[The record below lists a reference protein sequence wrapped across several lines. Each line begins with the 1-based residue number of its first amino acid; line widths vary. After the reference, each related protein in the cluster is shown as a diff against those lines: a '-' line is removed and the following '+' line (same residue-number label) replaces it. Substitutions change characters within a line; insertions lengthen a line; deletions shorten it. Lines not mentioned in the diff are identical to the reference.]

1 MFMQY
6 DCYMLSAYS
15 NSPSYFF
22 FLVQCW
28 NAILSDSCFYST
40 KKASH
45 IVGKRLNKMKF
56 IQGLNASN
64 RHFPDPFFYL
74 LLICLQRFYYT
85 DVSPKTQPCKKLWLE
100 FSSLWDI
107 GGLLKNPWINS
118 ITDQGIFVVIICAM
132 SGLLLDF
139 TCPEKSNM
147 FLFSVELWP
156 LQLGSEAG
164 DSSNSIRNRM
174 SLREVR
180 RSGSSWFWVV
190 YEVMLINILPCM
202 ADGMEAVLQEKGKH
216 NISNIIIRS
225 SCIIHTYIY
234 IYVYIRI
241 IISRGWWFEI
251 LLSSPI

>member
-1 MFMQY
+1 MGISDDKPLDWGSFILGQARIQ
-6 DCYMLSAYS
+6 DAWFTLKTFRCPNLCGRGTAPGTVIWVSEACYIESGVRYVYAIWLLHALGVFKFTIL
-15 NSPSYFF
+15 FF

-85 DVSPKTQPCKKLWLE
+85 DVSPKTQPCKKLWL
-100 FSSLWDI
+100 SSHHC
-107 GGLLKNPWINS
+107 GLLGGFWRIRESTPSLTKVSLLWS
-118 ITDQGIFVVIICAM
+118 YVQWVGCCLTHMSREVQHVSVLSGVVTPTA
-132 SGLLLDF
+132 
-139 TCPEKSNM
+139 
-147 FLFSVELWP
+147 
-156 LQLGSEAG
+156 GSEAG

-180 RSGSSWFWVV
+180 RSGSLGFGL
-190 YEVMLINILPCM
+190 YMKLC
-202 ADGMEAVLQEKGKH
+202 
-216 NISNIIIRS
+216 
-225 SCIIHTYIY
+225 
-234 IYVYIRI
+234 
-241 IISRGWWFEI
+241 
-251 LLSSPI
+251 